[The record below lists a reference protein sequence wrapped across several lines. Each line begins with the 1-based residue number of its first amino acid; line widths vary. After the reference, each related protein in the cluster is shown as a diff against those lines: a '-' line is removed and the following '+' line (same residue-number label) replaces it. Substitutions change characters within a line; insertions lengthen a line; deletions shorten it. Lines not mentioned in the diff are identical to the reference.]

1 MEIIIRAVVVY
12 VFLWLL
18 LRGMG
23 RRELAQ
29 MSAFEI
35 VILVVIGDLVQQGV
49 TQEDYSLTGAMLA
62 VAPMALLA
70 VGTTVVAN
78 RSRRARRVLEGVPL
92 VVIHDGRFVVD
103 ALRHERVSEDE
114 VREAA
119 RQNGIA
125 DLTTLEWAILEPNGK
140 FSFLRRDE
148 RPGARVA

>member
-1 MEIIIRAVVVY
+1 MEIVVRAVVVY

-23 RRELAQ
+23 RRELAE

-49 TQEDYSLTGAMLA
+49 TQEDYSLTGAVLA

-70 VGTTVVAN
+70 VASTVVAN
-78 RSRRARRVLEGVPL
+78 RSRGARRVLEGVPL

-103 ALRHERVSEDE
+103 ALHHERVSEDE

-140 FSFLRRDE
+140 FSFLQRD
-148 RPGARVA
+148 